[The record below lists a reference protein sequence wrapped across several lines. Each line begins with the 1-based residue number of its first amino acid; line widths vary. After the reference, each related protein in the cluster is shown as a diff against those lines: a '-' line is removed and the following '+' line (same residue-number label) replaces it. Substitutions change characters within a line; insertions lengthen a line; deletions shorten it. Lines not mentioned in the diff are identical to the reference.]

1 MDTTAAV
8 WVVFFLLLAPP
19 LCAQDEPP
27 SLSAAVQ
34 AFAEKRGDPVLPPFR
49 HALTDLNGDGRADAV
64 VLLQGR
70 NWCGSGGC
78 TMLIFRG
85 TNGGFAFVSGSTIT
99 REPIRIS
106 TDKRKGWKTL
116 IVYSKS
122 KGDVLMRFNGKRY
135 PLNPSSQPKATP
147 EQVHAAHI
155 VME

>member
-1 MDTTAAV
+1 MDTIAAV

-19 LCAQDEPP
+19 LYARDEPP
-27 SLSAAVQ
+27 GLSAAVQ

-49 HALTDLNGDGRADAV
+49 HALTDLDGDSRDDAV

-78 TMLIFRG
+78 TLLVFRG
-85 TNGGFAFVSGSTIT
+85 TNGDFAFVSGSTIT

-116 IVYSKS
+116 IVYSKG